1 VSTRPKCGAR
11 SPLPLRNGP
20 PPSPQLLHSVPGC
33 VYLQIELHVPVEQSL
48 TVTGLA
54 RTRRDAMTTSAT
66 SMSRTEACT
75 RRHGIRYAR
84 AQLRPCAARR
94 YQAKPAWLGAPC
106 RRHTDRPT
114 SGPFRRAPSA
124 PTLSTIPEPLPPPY
138 ASINPARS
146 APLLT
151 IQTVP
156 AVDYAALPHYAI

>member
-20 PPSPQLLHSVPGC
+20 PLSPQLMHSVPGC

-75 RRHGIRYAR
+75 RRTASATPVRNYAR
-84 AQLRPCAARR
+84 AQLGGIRR
-94 YQAKPAWLGAPC
+94 
-106 RRHTDRPT
+106 
-114 SGPFRRAPSA
+114 S
-124 PTLSTIPEPLPPPY
+124 LPG
-138 ASINPARS
+138 
-146 APLLT
+146 
-151 IQTVP
+151 
-156 AVDYAALPHYAI
+156 